1 MKQRLVVIGNGMAGM
16 RTVEELL
23 SAAPDKYDI
32 TVFGAEPYGNYNRI
46 MLSSVLCGEKTIED
60 IVINNRQWYIDNGIT
75 LHAGEGKTVVY
86 IDRIKRDVYA
96 QDGTVA
102 GYDRLLIATGS
113 KAVMPSVPG
122 SDLEGVISFRD
133 IFDVNKML
141 SYSRSHK
148 KAVVLGGGLLGL
160 EAANGLVSRGMD
172 VTVIHNHEILLN
184 RQMDRP
190 SAKLLQTELEQ
201 RGLKF
206 KMAAKLK
213 QLLGDENGHI
223 TAVSLDDGSQLEC
236 DLFITAIGVRPNMK
250 LALEAGIYCQRGIVV
265 NDTLQSYDPSIYAVG
280 ECIQHRGSTFG
291 LVAPLFEQAKVCA
304 NHLSGHGAAEYITL
318 PTATK
323 LKVTGINLFSVG
335 DFQGDEHSESIC
347 FTDPALGIYKKLV
360 VKAGKLIGAVLYG
373 DTADGGWYQKLL
385 EQGENISDIRDAL
398 IFGETYAR
406 DSLVP
411 KLQLGTN
418 PPGADLHTPA
428 GCRAGQPGM
437 NSVMEAPASCVAKLE
452 LRPLGSQAGAWEP
465 ARH

>member
-23 SAAPDKYDI
+23 SAAPGKYDI

-60 IVINNRQWYIDNGIT
+60 IVINSRQWYIDNGIT
-75 LHAGEGKTVVY
+75 LHAGEGKAVVY
-86 IDRIKRDVYA
+86 IDRKKKDVYA

-113 KAVMPSVPG
+113 KAVIAPIPG
-122 SDLEGVISFRD
+122 NDLEGVISFRD

-141 SYSRSHK
+141 TYSRSHK

-160 EAANGLVSRGMD
+160 EAANGLVLRGMD
-172 VTVIHNHEILLN
+172 VTVIHNHEVLLN
-184 RQMDRP
+184 RQMDRK
-190 SAKLLQTELEQ
+190 SAKMLQAELEQ

-206 KMAAKLK
+206 RLAANVK
-213 QLLGDENGHI
+213 QLLGDESGHI
-223 TAVSLDDGSQLEC
+223 TGVSFDDCMAATAPGSLAAFPPSMGGRSGGRAPTVGALGDEGAVAEDGSKLEC
-236 DLFITAIGVRPNMK
+236 DLFVMAIGVRPNMA
-250 LALEAGIYCQRGIVV
+250 LAQEAGIYCERGIVV

-280 ECIQHRGSTFG
+280 ECIQHRGATFG

-304 NHLSGHGAAEYITL
+304 NHLSAHGAAEYVAL

-335 DFQGDEHSESIC
+335 NFLGDESSDSIH

-360 VKAGKLIGAVLYG
+360 IKANRLIGAVLYG
-373 DTADGGWYQKLL
+373 DTTDGGWYQELL
-385 EQGENISDIRDAL
+385 EKEENISGIRDAL
-398 IFGETYAR
+398 IFGKNYA
-406 DSLVP
+406 
-411 KLQLGTN
+411 Q
-418 PPGADLHTPA
+418 
-428 GCRAGQPGM
+428 
-437 NSVMEAPASCVAKLE
+437 NSCP
-452 LRPLGSQAGAWEP
+452 
-465 ARH
+465 

>member
-1 MKQRLVVIGNGMAGM
+1 MAFNHKEYWMKQRLVVIGNGMAGM

-23 SAAPDKYDI
+23 TAAPDKYDI

-60 IVINNRQWYIDNGIT
+60 IVINDRQWYIDNGIT
-75 LHAGEGKTVVY
+75 LHAGEDKTVVY
-86 IDRIKRDVYA
+86 IDRKKRDVYA

-122 SDLEGVISFRD
+122 NELDGVISFRD
-133 IFDVNKML
+133 IVDVNKML
-141 SYSRSHK
+141 AYSRSHY

-160 EAANGLVSRGMD
+160 EAANGLVLRGMD
-172 VTVIHNHEILLN
+172 VTVIHSNEILLN
-184 RQMDRP
+184 RQMDKP
-190 SAKLLQTELEQ
+190 AANMLQTELEQ

-213 QLLGDENGHI
+213 QLLGDDKRHI
-223 TAVSLDDGSQLEC
+223 ASVCFEDGSQLEC
-236 DLFITAIGVRPNMK
+236 DLFVTAIGVRPNME
-250 LALEAGIYCQRGIVV
+250 LAQQAGIYCQRGIVV

-280 ECIQHRGSTFG
+280 ECIQHRGATFG

-304 NHLSGHGAAEYITL
+304 NHLSAHGAAEYITL

-335 DFQGDEHSESIC
+335 DFQDDENCESIH

-360 VKAGKLIGAVLYG
+360 IKANKLIGAVLYG
-373 DTADGGWYQKLL
+373 DTADGNWYQELL
-385 EQGENISDIRDAL
+385 EQEENISDIREGL
-398 IFGETYAR
+398 IFGKAYLANVGFSME
-406 DSLVP
+406 
-411 KLQLGTN
+411 
-418 PPGADLHTPA
+418 H
-428 GCRAGQPGM
+428 GCQ
-437 NSVMEAPASCVAKLE
+437 K
-452 LRPLGSQAGAWEP
+452 
-465 ARH
+465 